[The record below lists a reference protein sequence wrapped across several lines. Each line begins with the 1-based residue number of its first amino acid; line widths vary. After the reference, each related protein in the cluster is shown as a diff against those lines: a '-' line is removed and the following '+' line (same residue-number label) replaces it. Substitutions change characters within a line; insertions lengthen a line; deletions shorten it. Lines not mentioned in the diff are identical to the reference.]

1 MDGRGLPAP
10 KSDDSLV
17 PLSIGTLWHTTAT
30 TPALQPPLSLFLL
43 TASWTDERREVTEG
57 GSEGSPSR
65 QQAPTPS
72 VLCCRS
78 VPYFNKVL
86 PRRFE
91 RGLDSFTCI
100 PASTTK
106 SSGLNDPTE
115 AVQPFLG
122 FVESG
127 FPFTHNGGAAPTN
140 QSRQAATVHNALFA
154 QQIHFEVDLFARPI
168 VGMCTR
174 YHKGPISQQHPCLK
188 LRMRLNIRNA
198 GTI

>member
-1 MDGRGLPAP
+1 VAYNRHDSCVIAAPFSLSFDCLVDGRKKGAV
-10 KSDDSLV
+10 K
-17 PLSIGTLWHTTAT
+17 A
-30 TPALQPPLSLFLL
+30 
-43 TASWTDERREVTEG
+43 REVD
-57 GSEGSPSR
+57 SKPPPPQSCVAVAR
-65 QQAPTPS
+65 PTS
-72 VLCCRS
+72 ISMLIL
-78 VPYFNKVL
+78 KL
-86 PRRFE
+86 A
-91 RGLDSFTCI
+91 RGWDSFTCI

-106 SSGLNDPTE
+106 SSGLNAPTE

-174 YHKGPISQQHPCLK
+174 YHKGPISQ
-188 LRMRLNIRNA
+188 
-198 GTI
+198 